1 MPVATPRSVHLLL
14 WEGVELLDFAGPGQ
28 VFAVAGKGSAFRVRT
43 VAAHP
48 GPIRSQGFLQVVP
61 DLVLDQAPPA
71 DVLVIPGGETDRAVG
86 DPSLMDGLR
95 RATAEAGLVLSVCTG
110 ARILAAAG
118 LLEGLTV
125 TTWHG
130 ALDRLRNE
138 APGARVVSGV
148 RWVDNGGVI
157 TAAGVSAGID
167 AALHVVGRLL
177 GEAEARRVAGYM
189 EYPAP
194 AGAEASGMVVGRDP

>member
-1 MPVATPRSVHLLL
+1 
-14 WEGVELLDFAGPGQ
+14 
-28 VFAVAGKGSAFRVRT
+28 

-48 GPIRSQGFLQVVP
+48 GSVRSQGFLQVVP

-71 DVLVIPGGETDRAVG
+71 DVLVIPGGETDRAVV
-86 DPSLMDGLR
+86 DPTLMAGLH
-95 RATAEAGLVLSVCTG
+95 RAAAEAGLILSVCTG

-130 ALDRLRNE
+130 ALGRLRAE

-148 RWVDNGGVI
+148 RWVDNGRVV

-167 AALHVVGRLL
+167 AALHVVGRLM
-177 GEAEARRVAGYM
+177 GDAEARKVASYM
-189 EYPAP
+189 EYPPPEGQEAP
-194 AGAEASGMVVGRDP
+194 GMVMEPGP